1 MSKNK
6 KKNKKGMS
14 PETKGKIALGFKTLI
29 SNDACIQVGREWH
42 WYLPVIFAILSVI
55 IALVPSFTIN
65 MQTKVGTSMLGS
77 QTYGYE
83 NGLVHFQ
90 NYLEEKNIDFVIK
103 DSTLTNEN
111 ATWEKSFE
119 GQDQKWFT
127 AKNSE
132 TSETTFEVF
141 FNNTDSIADNDFYSR
156 IIANKNPY
164 TDVAR
169 SEEKYGNSVLILGK
183 ENVYL
188 AKAKADGSS
197 LTSASGIYDRS
208 NGLNLKNLAPSIEK
222 NTLEY
227 TNQLKL
233 NWANFVNDCAETQ
246 KNTQSWT
253 YCGIMA
259 TVYVGLQFLFGLV
272 IFLMTRGKRNPFRIY
287 TFWETQKMAYWAS
300 ISPAILSLAIGFM
313 ISRFAL
319 FAFIFLFG
327 LRIMWMSMR
336 SLRPY
341 NGK

>member
-6 KKNKKGMS
+6 KKNRKGMS
-14 PETKGKIALGFKTLI
+14 PETKGKIALGFKTLF
-29 SNDACIQVGREWH
+29 SNDACIKVGREWH
-42 WYLPVIFAILSVI
+42 WYLPVVFAILSVL
-55 IALVPSFTIN
+55 IALIPSFTIN

-77 QTYGYE
+77 STYGYE
-83 NGLVHFQ
+83 NGLVHFT
-90 NYLEEKNIDFVIK
+90 NYLQEKNIDFVIK
-103 DSTLTNEN
+103 DSVLTNEN
-111 ATWEKSFE
+111 STWEKSFE
-119 GQDQKWFT
+119 GEEKWFT

-132 TSETTFEVF
+132 TNKTTFEVF
-141 FNNTDSIADNDFYSR
+141 FNYTDSISDNDFYSR

-169 SEEKYGNSVLILGK
+169 SEAKYNNNVLVLGK
-183 ENVYL
+183 KNIYL
-188 AKAKADGSS
+188 GKSNGSA

-208 NGLNLKNLAPSIEK
+208 NLLNLKDLAPSNEK

-253 YCGIMA
+253 YLGIMA
-259 TVYVGLQFLFGLV
+259 GVYVGLEFLFGLV

-300 ISPAILSLAIGFM
+300 VSPAILSLAIGFM